1 MASHA
6 LPTHRG
12 RSHRL
17 RPLPQYAGITSART
31 ASTCTAAALPP
42 TLDAA
47 ASPPDV
53 GGWRPI
59 VLRAIAAVI
68 LPALIST
75 TRTLMHCRPD
85 GVVPCCPQALAEGGG
100 D

>member
-1 MASHA
+1 MALHA
-6 LPTHRG
+6 LPTHRR

-47 ASPPDV
+47 ASPPD
-53 GGWRPI
+53 GRRRPI

-75 TRTLMHCRPD
+75 TCTLMHCRPD